1 MNSIEIS
8 TGIGYRVLIR
18 SDYAK
23 LESANFERK
32 TYDPLYI

>member
-1 MNSIEIS
+1 MDGIEIS

-23 LESANFERK
+23 TRK
-32 TYDPLYI
+32 RKFRAQNI